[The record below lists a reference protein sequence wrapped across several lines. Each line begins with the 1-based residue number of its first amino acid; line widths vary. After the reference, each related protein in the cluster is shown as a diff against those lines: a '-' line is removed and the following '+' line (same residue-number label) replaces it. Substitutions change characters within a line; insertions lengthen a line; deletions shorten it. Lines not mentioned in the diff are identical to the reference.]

1 MKSCDTLIADTWQHG
16 IEPDIYLSNLLS
28 ENSGANGRYFSAQDM
43 ISKSLPGWEI
53 PCDLSAEVTRAVT
66 ENQQDYR

>member
-1 MKSCDTLIADTWQHG
+1 MLIADTWQNG

-43 ISKSLPGWEI
+43 ISKYLPGGWEI